1 MTQQTDQRGG
11 RAILLLIAGLPV
23 TMILAATWLWY
34 FVERGDIDIVGALGT
49 ANSGEILSNPVNIRN
64 RLFTD
69 SDGSETSLDALEP
82 KWTFIVVNSG
92 ETCDATCS
100 ELLYLTRQIRIAI
113 GRDFHRIQRVM
124 VVDTPADTIR
134 VEASTG
140 TEVEKEFETAGA
152 EESGEAVVEV
162 DDVESA
168 ADSVLNNMVL
178 GITPLLDVI
187 ESEHPDVSVWQAGAE
202 PVVPERHV
210 VDSAWYLVDPSGWV
224 MMRYASEVNY
234 KDVIGDLKFLLKN
247 SGG

>member
-1 MTQQTDQRGG
+1 MTQHTDQRGG

-49 ANSGEILSNPVNIRN
+49 ANSGEILSNPANIRS
-64 RLFTD
+64 RSFTA

-82 KWTFIVVNSG
+82 KWTFMVVNSG
-92 ETCDATCS
+92 EICDATCS

-124 VVDTPADTIR
+124 MVDVPADTIR
-134 VEASTG
+134 IQTSTG
-140 TEVEKEFETAGA
+140 A
-152 EESGEAVVEV
+152 
-162 DDVESA
+162 ESA
-168 ADSVLNNMVL
+168 QERIEGGAVTEAIDNGSTIAAVGEM
-178 GITPLLDVI
+178 PLLDAI
-187 ESEHPDVSVWQAGAE
+187 ESEHPDVSVWQAGSE
-202 PVVPERHV
+202 PVVPERHAA
-210 VDSAWYLVDPSGWV
+210 DSAWYLVDPSGWV
-224 MMRYASEVNY
+224 MMRYSSEVNY

>member
-1 MTQQTDQRGG
+1 MTQETDQRGG

-49 ANSGEILSNPVNIRN
+49 ANSGEILSNPANIRN
-64 RLFTD
+64 QLFIT

-82 KWTFIVVNSG
+82 KWTFMVVNSG
-92 ETCDATCS
+92 ETCDATCG

-113 GRDFHRIQRVM
+113 GRDFHRIQRVI
-124 VVDTPADTIR
+124 VVDAPADTIR
-134 VEASTG
+134 IEAS
-140 TEVEKEFETAGA
+140 
-152 EESGEAVVEV
+152 
-162 DDVESA
+162 SA
-168 ADSVLNNMVL
+168 AEDAQNTVAERATTLA
-178 GITPLLDVI
+178 DAI
-187 ESEHPDVSVWQAGAE
+187 EREHPDVSVWQAGAE
-202 PVVPERHV
+202 SVVPERHV
-210 VDSAWYLVDPSGWV
+210 ADSAWYLVDPSGWV

>member
-1 MTQQTDQRGG
+1 MTQHTDQRGG

-34 FVERGDIDIVGALGT
+34 FVERGDIDIVGVLGT
-49 ANSGEILSNPVNIRN
+49 ANSGEILSNPVSIRG
-64 RLFTD
+64 RSFTA

-82 KWTFIVVNSG
+82 KWTFMVVNSG

-124 VVDTPADTIR
+124 MVDVPADTIR
-134 VEASTG
+134 IQASTD
-140 TEVEKEFETAGA
+140 TEGVQERIEGGVANVAMDNASTIAAAG
-152 EESGEAVVEV
+152 E
-162 DDVESA
+162 
-168 ADSVLNNMVL
+168 
-178 GITPLLDVI
+178 TPLLEAI

-210 VDSAWYLVDPSGWV
+210 ADSAWYLVDPSGWV